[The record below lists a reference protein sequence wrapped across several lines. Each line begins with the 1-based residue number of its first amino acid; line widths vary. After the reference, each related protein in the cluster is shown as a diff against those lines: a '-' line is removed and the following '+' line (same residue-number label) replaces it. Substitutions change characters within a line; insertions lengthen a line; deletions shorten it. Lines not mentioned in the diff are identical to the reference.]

1 MISKIPLGIQR
12 LFPQF
17 EFHIPTKEKV
27 LYLTFDDGPVPEVTP
42 LVLRILKHY
51 NAKATFFCVGDNI
64 RKHPDCF
71 KQVLREGHKVGNHT
85 MHHLQG
91 IKVST
96 EQYIEDVAQCAGLCR
111 SKLFRPPY
119 GRLRPKQIRLLRK
132 QGYRFILW
140 SVISRDYNQRLSPT
154 QCLDNSLKLSAGD
167 ILLLHDSIKAK
178 HNMLHSLC
186 GVMEHYHALG
196 FRFEAIP

>member
-1 MISKIPLGIQR
+1 MISKIPRGIQR

-17 EFHIPTKEKV
+17 EFHIPTTEKV

-42 LVLRILKHY
+42 LVLRILKRY

-64 RKHPDCF
+64 RKYPDCF
-71 KQVLREGHKVGNHT
+71 KQVIDEGHRVGNHT

-96 EQYIEDVAQCAGLCR
+96 EQYLNDVAHCAELCH

-132 QGYRFILW
+132 QCYRFILW
-140 SVISRDYNQRLSPT
+140 SVISRDYNQRLTPE
-154 QCLDNSLKLSAGD
+154 QCLDNSLKLSSGD
-167 ILLLHDSIKAK
+167 ILLFHDSIKAK
-178 HNMLHSLC
+178 RNMLHSLY